1 MLESVKTFLVSE
13 DAVIL
18 GTGIGSIL
26 GGIVIALRAVR
37 KGKPTPPALA
47 AVEAISCKLPDV
59 APRLAGVEGKLG
71 ELLERINENDDAAI
85 AREERAEQHRESI
98 SRIVTEILKLVIRL
112 DERTQNKRG

>member
-1 MLESVKTFLVSE
+1 MLDTLKDFLASE
-13 DAVIL
+13 DAVVV

-26 GGIVIALRAVR
+26 GGVVIAFRAVK

-47 AVEAISCKLPDV
+47 AVEPVVCKWPDV
-59 APRLAGVEGKLG
+59 GPRLAAIDAALSDIEIEAK
-71 ELLERINENDDAAI
+71 ENDSAAI

-112 DERTQNKRG
+112 DERTQKRG